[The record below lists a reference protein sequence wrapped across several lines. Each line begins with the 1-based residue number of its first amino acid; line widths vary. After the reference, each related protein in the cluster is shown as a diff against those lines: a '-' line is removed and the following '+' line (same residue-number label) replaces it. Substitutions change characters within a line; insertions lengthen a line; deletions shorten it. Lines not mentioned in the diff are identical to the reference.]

1 MTARSR
7 PAPAHPRT
15 VQGLLAREHAQV
27 RHHLD
32 HLRAIAEAM
41 PTEEPL
47 MLRNR
52 LDAVSSFLHNGLLPH
67 MEMEERTLYGAIDAL
82 ADGPHCR
89 PAMVLDHVAIR
100 ALVADVDRVVG
111 RLRDKQETSKLQRL
125 LFVLEAV
132 TRLHV
137 DKEEELYAPAA
148 KHLPPKVRAL
158 VVAELREHAVE
169 HGHERWGFSD
179 HPRP

>member
-32 HLRAIAEAM
+32 HLRAIAETM
-41 PTEEPL
+41 PSEEPL

-67 MEMEERTLYGAIDAL
+67 MEMEEQTLYAAIDAL
-82 ADGPHCR
+82 ADGPHCG

-111 RLRDKQETSKLQRL
+111 GLRDKEEIITLQRL

-148 KHLPPKVRAL
+148 KRLPPKVRTLIVAQFRGHAL
-158 VVAELREHAVE
+158 K
-169 HGHERWGFSD
+169 HGHDRWGFSD

>member
-7 PAPAHPRT
+7 PAPHTPQNGERPAC
-15 VQGLLAREHAQV
+15 REHAQV

-32 HLRAIAEAM
+32 HLRAIAETM
-41 PTEEPL
+41 PSEEPL

-52 LDAVSSFLHNGLLPH
+52 LDAVSSFLRNGLLPH
-67 MEMEERTLYGAIDAL
+67 MEMEEQTLYAAIDPL

-100 ALVADVDRVVG
+100 ALVDDVDRVVSG
-111 RLRDKQETSKLQRL
+111 LRGKEETITLQRL

-132 TRLHV
+132 TRLHL
-137 DKEEELYAPAA
+137 DKEEELYATAA
-148 KHLPPKVRAL
+148 KHLPPRSG
-158 VVAELREHAVE
+158 R
-169 HGHERWGFSD
+169 
-179 HPRP
+179 